1 MATADKT
8 ASEGI
13 AGQTLGA
20 ISRIRLGRIITYAVA
35 AALAIYVMIPLYWI
49 IVQSFSF
56 ERHIFVWPPQLLP
69 PEFTLVNYEKV
80 FTYPDAPVMR
90 WMFNSGFVAFSR
102 IGLEFFMASMAA
114 YAFARLTFP
123 GRDKIFFAILMTMMI
138 PGQVTL
144 IPMYLIMNRLRWI
157 DTFHALIW
165 PGAASVF
172 PVFFLRQFFQTI
184 PDELEE
190 AAILDGCSKLRV
202 LWSVIIPLSKPAF
215 AALGIFIFMG
225 NWNSLLWPMIATNS
239 LEMRLLVPGLS
250 ILRGTY
256 STQRGLVMAAAVLSV
271 IPVIVFYSIFQNYII
286 EGVTLTGLGGK

>member
-1 MATADKT
+1 MATAQRIE
-8 ASEGI
+8 ARGFAGERRGI
-13 AGQTLGA
+13 LSWVPWGKIVLYTTGVVL
-20 ISRIRLGRIITYAVA
+20 AV
-35 AALAIYVMIPLYWI
+35 YVLIPLYWI
-49 IVQSFSF
+49 IIQSFMT
-56 ERHIFVWPPQLLP
+56 EADIFVWPPRLFP
-69 PEFTLVNYEKV
+69 PSVTLVNYEKV

-90 WMFNSGFVAFSR
+90 WMFNSAFVAFSR
-102 IGLEFFMASMAA
+102 IGLEFMIASLAA
-114 YAFARLTFP
+114 YAFARLEFP
-123 GRDKIFFAILMTMMI
+123 GRDKIFFAILTTMMI

-144 IPMYLIMNRLRWI
+144 IPMYLLMNRFKWI
-157 DTFHALIW
+157 DTYHALIW

-190 AAILDGCSKLRV
+190 AAVLDGCSRLRV
-202 LWSVIIPLSKPAF
+202 LWTVIVPLSKPAF

-225 NWNSLLWPMIATNS
+225 NWNSLLWPLIATNR

-250 ILRGTY
+250 IIRGTY

-271 IPVIVFYSIFQNYII
+271 IPVIIFYSIFQNYII